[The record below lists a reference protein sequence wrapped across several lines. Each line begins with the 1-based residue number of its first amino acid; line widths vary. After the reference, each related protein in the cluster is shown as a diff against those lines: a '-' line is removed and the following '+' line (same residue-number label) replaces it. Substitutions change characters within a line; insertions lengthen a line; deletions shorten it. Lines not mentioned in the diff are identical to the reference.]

1 MPCRRHRVL
10 RAELTPAKKKKKT
23 EQKNQDGE
31 ALEVQVP
38 SVGVKPNRKQGKRD
52 TRLKEILPKLRH
64 VRYYIITLTKLH
76 PRPRVSTSSVELK
89 D

>member
-10 RAELTPAKKKKKT
+10 REELTPAKKKKKKT

-52 TRLKEILPKLRH
+52 TRLKDI
-64 VRYYIITLTKLH
+64 
-76 PRPRVSTSSVELK
+76 
-89 D
+89 